1 MKQKNIYLVESSCS
15 GDGHFKK
22 MKVIGCLATDDIPQK
37 DQTIFIQPD
46 IEFVVKHIYSFLHIN
61 MRIVCV
67 GYTLTDA
74 KIKKDME
81 FMTETIND
89 FIAAPK
95 LSN

>member
-15 GDGHFKK
+15 SDGHFKK
-22 MKVIGCLATDDIPQK
+22 MKVIACLATDDIPQK

-46 IEFVVKHIYSFLHIN
+46 MEFVVKHIYSFLYTN
-61 MRIVCV
+61 MMIVCV

-81 FMTETIND
+81 FMNETIID
-89 FIAAPK
+89 FIVAPK
-95 LSN
+95 LS